1 MKAIEIFQLTGPR
14 TALRISDF
22 AAPDSDAG
30 RPVRDPDRG
39 REPVRSRVD
48 SVETVVGAYPATIQ
62 HPRRSGA
69 KRNRG
74 RAAVDHDPGADC
86 AGRRIEAKHD
96 PLLVRHHHATPP
108 LVPAAGADE
117 PYRAVA
123 SRHRFRRMCHPHSPA
138 PRARP
143 RVDLAER
150 VGVEAWD
157 PHRPDSC
164 RQGVRRLPEAAP
176 HADAASRNVDR
187 QEGVRL

>member
-1 MKAIEIFQLTGPR
+1 PDRACCERDRLGDP
-14 TALRISDF
+14 ALRDRTGDGAPGAKVDPRDRPARAF
-22 AAPDSDAG
+22 GFGTDPPVPEPDSDAG

-48 SVETVVGAYPATIQ
+48 SVETVVGAYPATVQ
-62 HPRRSGA
+62 HPRRSVA

-117 PYRAVA
+117 PYRALA
-123 SRHRFRRMCHPHSPA
+123 SRY
-138 PRARP
+138 
-143 RVDLAER
+143 
-150 VGVEAWD
+150 
-157 PHRPDSC
+157 
-164 RQGVRRLPEAAP
+164 
-176 HADAASRNVDR
+176 
-187 QEGVRL
+187 